1 MWCSMTGRRGLQFR
15 RRSRVSA
22 LKPRPLYLRFE
33 DDDLMIDDD
42 AIEDDDDFGGR

>member
-1 MWCSMTGRRGLQFR
+1 VLDDRTATYSLEGGLGM
-15 RRSRVSA
+15 VSA

-42 AIEDDDDFGGR
+42 VSA